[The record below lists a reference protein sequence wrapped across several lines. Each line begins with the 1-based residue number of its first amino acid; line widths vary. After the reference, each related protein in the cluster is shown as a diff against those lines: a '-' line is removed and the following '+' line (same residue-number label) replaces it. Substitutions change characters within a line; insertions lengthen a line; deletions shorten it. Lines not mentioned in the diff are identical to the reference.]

1 LSELQT
7 VFDSDIVIILE
18 GMSLIDGNE
27 AERLEMCFTYRNQS
41 AHPSAAPIADPNV
54 VAFFSDITAIVLA
67 SPRFNS

>member
-1 LSELQT
+1 MEL
-7 VFDSDIVIILE
+7 IE
-18 GMSLIDGNE
+18 GNE

-67 SPRFNS
+67 NPVFNS